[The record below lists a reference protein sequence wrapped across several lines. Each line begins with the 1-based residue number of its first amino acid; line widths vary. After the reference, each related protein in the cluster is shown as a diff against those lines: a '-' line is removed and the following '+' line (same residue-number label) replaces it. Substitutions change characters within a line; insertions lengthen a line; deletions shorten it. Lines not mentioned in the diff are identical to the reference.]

1 MAEFRIKDNFLVGM
15 LEKARQADFSGIVY
29 GHKVNEET
37 KKTFGYRPYKGGAG
51 PSEEQVRKRNEAL
64 LKALQA
70 KGIKASLKMIDI
82 GADEEIQTV
91 EANGRQAGFDRW
103 GYNSD
108 DSDTL
113 DQASFEEALA
123 YLMGKNES
131 KVNEETIDELADLG
145 GIAEALAKENDMSA
159 EKIKE
164 GAQVEFKEHKESI
177 GGDIKIAAKIAI
189 DHMKEDPEYYA
200 KLAKMEAGKNAEGS
214 ATPSVVESKA
224 HESIKKISVE
234 EVKKLFKKVDAK
246 YAELLAN
253 TCGSKE
259 EIIEKGKSAG
269 LEISESKVNED
280 RDKEFI
286 AIYQELL
293 AKGLDKNA
301 AFGMAVLRIAKKY
314 NITEFSKDEPK
325 KMTESKNEP
334 DYAKQNGNYIYVL
347 STDED
352 SHENVWKRNRN
363 SFKKD
368 GKWVAGT
375 VVEIANDRGRVVYIL
390 RADGS
395 LRKAH
400 YVEKDKNFPIDEPS
414 NESKEND
421 MLSSGFSVGQKVKT
435 PKGVGVV
442 TKPTFDGYNKDVVS
456 VNLPDGNTR
465 FDVKDVEIIES
476 AVNEAFD
483 IKVGDGECAINE
495 MTGEQWDGEVEKINK
510 LPKEQQENAWEDL
523 YKRLYQSTKA
533 AMEKKGLDP
542 KTARPKEKNESE
554 VNEEAMVFNPYERKD
569 SVQALAAIRSEAE
582 IPNNVRPTLSKHL
595 TFSEG
600 AHNKYH
606 YFALFNV
613 GDGHWIA
620 ANAYAR
626 IGYTPQVDVFY
637 SGNDENVAKEA
648 YQKKLEGKLS
658 KGYEVDESTLN
669 EKIVK
674 AGSKWQVQSHKGKNL
689 GTFDTKEEAKK
700 RLGQVE
706 FFKHKNESKV
716 NEASAHIFKIGEKVV
731 MQSGSP
737 ISARFRG
744 IGEVIKVTPLPNV
757 SGGYEIEVKDRNGEI
772 IKTHDNFIKLSSMNE
787 DVAPTGQNPNK
798 YQSIARGIADENEAK
813 KIAMEKKGTVQKD
826 DQDKEGKRFMVVV
839 KESTN
844 EEEKKPVIALFP
856 KAIDFR
862 YIQGKASY
870 KQGTEEYRLLD
881 GMNEEL
887 WDKYLNVMA
896 GSGTTVEYDSVNDVF
911 NVENMTGVG
920 ESKINE
926 VSFPLWAIIDRNA
939 EHGQEYLKDKDG
951 QLLTFYSKAEA
962 RKHIVDV
969 LGPEK
974 GRYQIMPMSDAAS
987 QVEARPVGES
997 KVNEE
1002 KHEEVKVFELPKC
1015 DFCAQDGKDKEAMYD
1030 GKTNIGPWANMC
1042 KEHFQQYG
1050 TGLGLGKGQKLIKDA
1065 TAKNEGVLDKHYGSR
1080 DEKDLIQAKARLKS
1094 LEGTH
1099 EFASEKEHLRKVI
1112 GELEQKTKLA
1122 GPSVHRSTGPMV
1134 EKFLL
1139 AGSLIDKLKVEGINE
1154 QEEKFL
1160 QEFEAEFSHLTEDA
1174 KKALELS
1181 ATKLK
1186 EEAAKMVSAPYA
1198 VGNVKKGDSVRIE
1211 NVDSQSGHL
1220 SFDVV
1225 ESATGKV
1232 VGRLS
1237 FDSSAEAKEAGWQV

>member
-15 LEKARQADFSGIVY
+15 LEQARHADFSGMVY

-325 KMTESKNEP
+325 KMTESINEDEYDSTCEDCGTKFNCDTGHLNKNRSIVCP
-334 DYAKQNGNYIYVL
+334 KCGGLAKEL
-347 STDED
+347 TPE
-352 SHENVWKRNRN
+352 E
-363 SFKKD
+363 KK
-368 GKWVAGT
+368 
-375 VVEIANDRGRVVYIL
+375 E
-390 RADGS
+390 
-395 LRKAH
+395 LRKP
-400 YVEKDKNFPIDEPS
+400 YI
-414 NESKEND
+414 ESK
-421 MLSSGFSVGQKVKT
+421 
-435 PKGVGVV
+435 
-442 TKPTFDGYNKDVVS
+442 
-456 VNLPDGNTR
+456 
-465 FDVKDVEIIES
+465 
-476 AVNEAFD
+476 VNEAFD

-881 GMNEEL
+881 AMNEEL

-896 GSGTTVEYDSVNDVF
+896 GSGTTVEYDSVKDVF

-920 ESKINE
+920 ESKMNE

>member
-15 LEKARQADFSGIVY
+15 LEQARHADFSGMVY

-325 KMTESKNEP
+325 KMTESINEDEYDSTCEDCGTKFNCDTGHLNKNRSIVCP
-334 DYAKQNGNYIYVL
+334 KCGGLAKEL
-347 STDED
+347 TPE
-352 SHENVWKRNRN
+352 E
-363 SFKKD
+363 KK
-368 GKWVAGT
+368 
-375 VVEIANDRGRVVYIL
+375 E
-390 RADGS
+390 
-395 LRKAH
+395 LRKP
-400 YVEKDKNFPIDEPS
+400 YI
-414 NESKEND
+414 ESK
-421 MLSSGFSVGQKVKT
+421 
-435 PKGVGVV
+435 
-442 TKPTFDGYNKDVVS
+442 
-456 VNLPDGNTR
+456 
-465 FDVKDVEIIES
+465 
-476 AVNEAFD
+476 VNE
-483 IKVGDGECAINE
+483 
-495 MTGEQWDGEVEKINK
+495 
-510 LPKEQQENAWEDL
+510 
-523 YKRLYQSTKA
+523 
-533 AMEKKGLDP
+533 
-542 KTARPKEKNESE
+542 
-554 VNEEAMVFNPYERKD
+554 
-569 SVQALAAIRSEAE
+569 
-582 IPNNVRPTLSKHL
+582 
-595 TFSEG
+595 
-600 AHNKYH
+600 
-606 YFALFNV
+606 
-613 GDGHWIA
+613 
-620 ANAYAR
+620 
-626 IGYTPQVDVFY
+626 
-637 SGNDENVAKEA
+637 DENKKFSKGTTQEEISQYLYGLRNVSMNNISSALKELEGKFGLTREEAKEA
-648 YQKKLEGKLS
+648 TLYWLEHFKSPGAPN
-658 KGYEVDESTLN
+658 ESIN
-669 EKIVK
+669 EFVRKV
-674 AGSKWQVQSHKGKNL
+674 GSKWRVVSHKGKNL
-689 GTFDTKEEAKK
+689 GEYDTKEEAKK

-737 ISARFRG
+737 ISTRFRG

-772 IKTHDNFIKLSSMNE
+772 IKTHDNFIKLSSTNE

-881 GMNEEL
+881 AMNEAL
-887 WDKYLNVMA
+887 WKKYLNVMA
-896 GSGTTVEYDSVNDVF
+896 GSGTTVEYDSVKDVF
-911 NVENMTGVG
+911 NVTNMTGVG

-926 VSFPLWAIIDRNA
+926 VSFPIWSILDRNA
-939 EHGQEYLKDKDG
+939 EHGSEYVNGKDG
-951 QLLTFYSKAEA
+951 QLLTFNSKVDA
-962 RKHIVDV
+962 RKYIVDV
-969 LGPEK
+969 LGPAK
-974 GRYQIMPMSDAAS
+974 GRYEIMPMSDAAS

-1042 KEHFQQYG
+1042 KEHFSIHG
-1050 TGLGLGKGQKLIKDA
+1050 TGLGLGKGQKLVKADA
-1065 TAKNEGVLDKHYGSR
+1065 PKKMKISFEDWMKEVNKEVESAVGMSANDLPDYCYRDAYDDGKSPKSVAKAAIRSSNESTLDNHYGSR
-1080 DEKDLIQAKARLKS
+1080 DEKDLALAMERL
-1094 LEGTH
+1094 
-1099 EFASEKEHLRKVI
+1099 EKMTGHTLAPEREKLRKEI
-1112 GELEQKTKLA
+1112 TELRARVGKNETLIEK
-1122 GPSVHRSTGPMV
+1122 
-1134 EKFLL
+1134 KFLVE
-1139 AGSLIDKLKVEGINE
+1139 SLMKKLEVEGINE

-1160 QEFEAEFSHLTEDA
+1160 KEFEAEFSHLSEDA
-1174 KKALELS
+1174 KKAIALS
-1181 ATKLK
+1181 VTKLK
-1186 EEAAKMVSAPYA
+1186 EEAAKMLTAPYA
-1198 VGNVKKGDSVRIE
+1198 VGNVKKGDSIKIA
-1211 NVDSQSGHL
+1211 NMDSQSGHL

-1232 VGRLS
+1232 AGRLS

>member
-15 LEKARQADFSGIVY
+15 LEQARHADFSGMVY

-37 KKTFGYRPYKGGAG
+37 NYDINDIKSKYRLYCQLYDLDKGDRQNYHEFM
-51 PSEEQVRKRNEAL
+51 EENFPKLRD
-64 LKALQA
+64 
-70 KGIKASLKMIDI
+70 SLKIESEVF
-82 GADEEIQTV
+82 G
-91 EANGRQAGFDRW
+91 
-103 GYNSD
+103 
-108 DSDTL
+108 DT
-113 DQASFEEALA
+113 D
-123 YLMGKNES
+123 ES
-131 KVNEETIDELADLG
+131 KANEETIDELADLG
-145 GIAEALAKENDMSA
+145 GTAEELAKENDMSA

-554 VNEEAMVFNPYERKD
+554 VNEEAMAFNPYERKD

-772 IKTHDNFIKLSSMNE
+772 IKTHDNFIKLSSTNE

-962 RKHIVDV
+962 RKHLVDV

-987 QVEARPVGES
+987 QVERRPVGES
-997 KVNEE
+997 NKSLRKTLDNLNKNIANRE
-1002 KHEEVKVFELPKC
+1002 KIGKSI
-1015 DFCAQDGKDKEAMYD
+1015 DGHISKMADGSYNTEWRIGGINLYKKNFATKKEAED
-1030 GKTNIGPWANMC
+1030 HLEKIG
-1042 KEHFQQYG
+1042 
-1050 TGLGLGKGQKLIKDA
+1050 
-1065 TAKNEGVLDKHYGSR
+1065 KNETLI
-1080 DEKDLIQAKARLKS
+1080 EK
-1094 LEGTH
+1094 
-1099 EFASEKEHLRKVI
+1099 
-1112 GELEQKTKLA
+1112 
-1122 GPSVHRSTGPMV
+1122 
-1134 EKFLL
+1134 KFLVE
-1139 AGSLIDKLKVEGINE
+1139 SLMKKLETEGINE
-1154 QEEKFL
+1154 QEEAFIK
-1160 QEFEAEFSHLTEDA
+1160 EFEAEFGHLTEDA